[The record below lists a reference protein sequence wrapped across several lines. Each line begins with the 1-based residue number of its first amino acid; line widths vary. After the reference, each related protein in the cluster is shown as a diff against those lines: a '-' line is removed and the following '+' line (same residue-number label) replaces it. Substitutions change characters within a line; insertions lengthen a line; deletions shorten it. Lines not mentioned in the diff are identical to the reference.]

1 MEAKR
6 RFWTILVAKSKRL
19 VTITNNVIVKV
30 ANLDE
35 KVKQTKVKLVS
46 AIVNLGKMEQELPS
60 TKE

>member
-1 MEAKR
+1 
-6 RFWTILVAKSKRL
+6 LVAKSKRL